1 MSSIHATGQYHR
13 TSVAGEQVRAFV
25 PNPLPRKTVVDL
37 SGSTGFL
44 LGQAAEAVAR
54 LDGVAS
60 VLPDPLIFLY
70 SFVRKEAQLSSQ
82 IEGTQSSLSEL
93 LAYESAE
100 APGVPMDDV
109 LEVANYVAALE
120 HGVAR
125 IRGGFP
131 LSNRLLREIHSI
143 LLRSGRGAASLPGE
157 FRRSQNWIGGTRPG
171 NAHFVPAPIQE
182 VMPCMGDLELFL
194 HQTKGE
200 LPPLVVAAM
209 AHVQFETIHPFLDGN
224 GRVGRLL
231 ITLLLTE
238 RGVLREP
245 LLYLSLWLKSHRD
258 VYYQKLDGVRIDG
271 NWQGWFEF
279 FLEGVRESAASA
291 VQTAQRLLKLFD
303 QDQAKLQASG
313 RIAGNVL
320 RVHGELKRKVIVSVP
335 GLSSELSLAAPTVN
349 RALQKLVLHGIA
361 REISGRKRGRQWA
374 YSDYLQIL
382 SEGTEPYSN

>member
-1 MSSIHATGQYHR
+1 
-13 TSVAGEQVRAFV
+13 
-25 PNPLPRKTVVDL
+25 
-37 SGSTGFL
+37 
-44 LGQAAEAVAR
+44 
-54 LDGVAS
+54 
-60 VLPDPLIFLY
+60 
-70 SFVRKEAQLSSQ
+70 
-82 IEGTQSSLSEL
+82 
-93 LAYESAE
+93 
-100 APGVPMDDV
+100 MDDV

-157 FRRSQNWIGGTRPG
+157 FRRSQNWISGTRPG